1 MSNIR
6 LIGVLDNENKSEEI
20 FEEITCELL
29 WIVEIFRKFIE
40 SSGVLVRPNLHLDI
54 IVNLQ

>member
-1 MSNIR
+1 MEIQKRACKRESKTRMSNIR

-29 WIVEIFRKFIE
+29 
-40 SSGVLVRPNLHLDI
+40 
-54 IVNLQ
+54 